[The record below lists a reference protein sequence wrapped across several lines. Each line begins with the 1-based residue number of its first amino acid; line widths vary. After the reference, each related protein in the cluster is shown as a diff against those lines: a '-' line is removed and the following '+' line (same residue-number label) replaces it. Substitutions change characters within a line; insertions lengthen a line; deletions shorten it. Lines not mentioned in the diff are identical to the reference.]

1 MFADLVNII
10 FSETDMYE
18 DIKMFGLATVIVVI
32 IFSTFLVPLFRKI
45 LKAFDNIINQK
56 EVLFQIKLM
65 MEQLS
70 SNLAGTTNCTKQ
82 QLYGVLQLYFN
93 NMTNELYNFV
103 IETRATSNLLNNKS
117 LLNSMIVN
125 SFEQILQDNNTQIDY
140 FKYNSK
146 NISNILS
153 YYIDKNTITQLL
165 LNLIEQTDI
174 TNHQIKTILDNTFIP
189 LLNNN
194 FKP

>member
-1 MFADLVNII
+1 
-10 FSETDMYE
+10 MYD
-18 DIKMFGLATVIVVI
+18 DIKMFGLATVIVVV

-70 SNLAGTTNCTKQ
+70 SNLSGTTNCTKQ
-82 QLYGVLQLYFN
+82 QLYGLLQLYFN

-125 SFEQILQDNNTQIDY
+125 SFEQILQDNNTQIDF

-153 YYIDKNTITQLL
+153 HYIDKNSIAQLL

>member
-1 MFADLVNII
+1 
-10 FSETDMYE
+10 
-18 DIKMFGLATVIVVI
+18 
-32 IFSTFLVPLFRKI
+32 
-45 LKAFDNIINQK
+45 
-56 EVLFQIKLM
+56 M